1 MAPKKGVQNE
11 ASKPYRTASVQQQT
25 YAHDGTH
32 ARLGPSE
39 QHHHPNNYLEE
50 TLKVLQATQLLLQQ
64 NPTQLSS
71 HFCQQGAS

>member
-39 QHHHPNNYLEE
+39 Q
-50 TLKVLQATQLLLQQ
+50 TTI
-64 NPTQLSS
+64 PTII
-71 HFCQQGAS
+71 